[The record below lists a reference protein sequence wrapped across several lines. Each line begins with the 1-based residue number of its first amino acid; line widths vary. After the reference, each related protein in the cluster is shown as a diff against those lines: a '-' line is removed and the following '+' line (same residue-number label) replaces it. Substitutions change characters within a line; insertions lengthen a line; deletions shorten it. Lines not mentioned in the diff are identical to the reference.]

1 MKKTIFAVLTFAIIA
16 ILSAC
21 GDTNKETEIN
31 VEVEDITD
39 TTAVLECVFK
49 PVKSV
54 SYNIAMDDVVS
65 EEYSEDM
72 VFDLAGL
79 NPGTEYKVVVRT
91 YDKDHKVVEDK
102 VVSFM
107 TTGEPDNTY
116 PATRR

>member
-31 VEVEDITD
+31 VDVKDITD
-39 TTAVLECVFK
+39 TTAVLECVFT

-54 SYNIAMDDVVS
+54 SYDVEMDEVVS

-79 NPGTEYKVVVRT
+79 NPGTKYNVVVKT
-91 YDKDHKVVEDK
+91 YDKDHNVVEDK